1 MSLLELTLLGRLHF
15 PHVLI
20 HNSPLIPNSGA
31 APPQPAAGIAKWA
44 FSGPTPAQA
53 PNPLP
58 TSGMTQPSYVNFQ
71 SPSDVMSPCVQE
83 IRDGFFGLHQK
94 ADRIHQEMSAFG
106 PEIQAHGIRFCSLEQ
121 ISGEHTTK
129 HEATEQKLRNYLPSW
144 IVLTFD
150 PDPQAVLVW
159 GPVTDL
165 WRRARS

>member
-1 MSLLELTLLGRLHF
+1 MLGRLHF

-94 ADRIHQEMSAFG
+94 ADRIHQEMSSFG
-106 PEIQAHGIRFCSLEQ
+106 PEIQAHG
-121 ISGEHTTK
+121 

-159 GPVTDL
+159 GPVTD
-165 WRRARS
+165 RRARS